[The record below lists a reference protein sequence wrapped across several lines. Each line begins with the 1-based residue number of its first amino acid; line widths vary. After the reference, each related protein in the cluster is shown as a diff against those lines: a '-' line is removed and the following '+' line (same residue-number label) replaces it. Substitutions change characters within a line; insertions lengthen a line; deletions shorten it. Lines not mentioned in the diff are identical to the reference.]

1 MGFAYLIFM
10 VSGAWA
16 GTYKDWRGR
25 RGSDLKAVAWNLLE
39 TSLLTYLV
47 ADGGGRLGPHLRLL
61 ARTHGLGF
69 LVAWRSTGVR
79 FHAGKLRTPKGSIP
93 TLARGQ
99 LRGLF

>member
-39 TSLLTYLV
+39 V
-47 ADGGGRLGPHLRLL
+47 F
-61 ARTHGLGF
+61 THISSG
-69 LVAWRSTGVR
+69 
-79 FHAGKLRTPKGSIP
+79 
-93 TLARGQ
+93 
-99 LRGLF
+99 